1 MAGASDYELKPAIR
15 AGAAYTFGNWVELA
29 FDADLTE
36 NKSVTGYKTQYMGG
50 GANLDLSFLE
60 LNLGLMQNMSSND
73 QAGLIYT
80 AGIATGPDW
89 LHFELSA
96 QMASKSGE
104 IDGTAYPM
112 QALVNFAISS
122 AW

>member
-1 MAGASDYELKPAIR
+1 MAYQAN
-15 AGAAYTFGNWVELA
+15 NWVEFA

-36 NKSVTGYKTQYMGG
+36 NKSITQYNTRYVGG
-50 GANLDLSFLE
+50 GANLDLKYLE
-60 LNLGLMQNMSSND
+60 LNLGLMKNIASDD

-80 AGIATGPDW
+80 AGLATGPKW

-96 QMASKSGE
+96 QMASKSGAVE
-104 IDGTAYPM
+104 GTSYPK
-112 QALVNFAISS
+112 QAMVNFAISS